1 MSQPKVG
8 EWNPQDPDS
17 LSVTFFPGELARLLL
32 SRLTNKRPSHEVA
45 RAGVYVST
53 EQTLP
58 NLSPNLTPNLA
69 REAGTAEHNA
79 RARAYALQHTVKTDN
94 LIPAT
99 VSYQSQ
105 GRLLLVGPEDRIR
118 RAASLLPAGVKPTL
132 LVTEAVHDAEAA
144 DLEAIFDAT
153 ASLAA
158 LTLREPGLTGYLGQ
172 FQLTGLNGQG
182 ERVNLAGLC
191 FPQQGFPQQAAAV
204 SEQPREPRF
213 DLVADLGRAP
223 LFALERPPV
232 GYLHLADDQGL
243 AERLAEL
250 CALTGIFDKPRYFR
264 LDPEACAFT
273 ARGVPGCSRCLDVCP
288 TDALK
293 PINGRI
299 QIDPHLCQGF
309 GSCASACPTG
319 AIAYH
324 QPDANTSGDYLL
336 RLLKHYREAGGE
348 VPRLLLAGENERE
361 WVEAELAALPANWL
375 PVWVEE
381 SASLGIESWFAAL
394 AYGASAVRIALVDDA
409 PASVRALVEREL
421 ASAAVLLAG
430 AGLAANRIALFN
442 PDAEQDKPISVEP
455 AVALLDKPLK
465 GDKRENLFAAFDA
478 LWQANEGS
486 REPLAVPH
494 GAPYGSV
501 ELKESDCTLCMG
513 CVAVCPSRALY
524 AVGHTPGLNFIE
536 QDCIQCG
543 MCEKACPEQAIVLTP
558 RLQPVPEARRAVQS
572 LKAEEAAC
580 CIRCGKPFAP
590 ASMIRRIQQKLAGH
604 SHFQNEAAQR
614 LLMCEDCR
622 VKDVFAA
629 LAADPVSQLKV

>member
-1 MSQPKVG
+1 MSIEQ
-8 EWNPQDPDS
+8 S
-17 LSVTFFPGELARLLL
+17 ITTSVTTLTADGVAAR
-32 SRLTNKRPSHEVA
+32 NE
-45 RAGVYVST
+45 
-53 EQTLP
+53 
-58 NLSPNLTPNLA
+58 
-69 REAGTAEHNA
+69 
-79 RARAYALQHTVKTDN
+79 RARAHALQHTVKTDN

-105 GRLLLVGPEDRIR
+105 GRLLLVGPEDSIR
-118 RAASLLPAGVKPTL
+118 RAASLLPQGVMPTL
-132 LVTEAVHDAEAA
+132 LVTESVHDAEAA

-158 LTLREPGLTGYLGQ
+158 LTLREPSLTGYLGQ

-182 ERVNLAGLC
+182 ERVNLAVLC

-204 SEQPREPRF
+204 SEQPREPCF

-232 GYLHLADDQGL
+232 GYLHLSDDQGL

-293 PINGRI
+293 PVNGRI

-336 RLLKHYREAGGE
+336 RLLKHYREAGGDA
-348 VPRLLLAGENERE
+348 PQLLIAGENERE
-361 WVEAELAALPANWL
+361 WVEAELTRQPANWL

-381 SASLGIESWFAAL
+381 SASLGIESWFSAL
-394 AYGASAVRIALVDDA
+394 AYGASAVRIALGDDA

-430 AGLAANRIALFN
+430 AGLSADRIALF
-442 PDAEQDKPISVEP
+442 DADAGEPVSGQP
-455 AVALLDKPLK
+455 AVALLEKPLK

-478 LWQANEGS
+478 LWQANNGG

-501 ELKESDCTLCMG
+501 ELKDADCTLCMG
-513 CVAVCPSRALY
+513 CVAVCPSRALH
-524 AVGHTPGLNFIE
+524 AVGHAPGLNFIE

-580 CIRCGKPFAP
+580 CIRCAKPFAP
-590 ASMIRRIQQKLAGH
+590 ASLIRRIQQKLAGH

>member
-1 MSQPKVG
+1 MSIEQPITT
-8 EWNPQDPDS
+8 
-17 LSVTFFPGELARLLL
+17 SVATLTADGVAAR
-32 SRLTNKRPSHEVA
+32 NE
-45 RAGVYVST
+45 
-53 EQTLP
+53 
-58 NLSPNLTPNLA
+58 
-69 REAGTAEHNA
+69 
-79 RARAYALQHTVKTDN
+79 RARAHALQRTVKTDN

-105 GRLLLVGPEDRIR
+105 GRLLLVGPEDSIR
-118 RAASLLPAGVKPTL
+118 RAASLLPQGVMPTL
-132 LVTEAVHDAEAA
+132 LVTESVFDAEAA
-144 DLEAIFDAT
+144 DLEAIFEAT
-153 ASLAA
+153 ATLDA
-158 LTLREPGLTGYLGQ
+158 LTLREPSLTGYLGQ

-182 ERVNLAGLC
+182 ERVNLAALC
-191 FPQQGFPQQAAAV
+191 FSQQATMG
-204 SEQPREPRF
+204 SEPRF
-213 DLVADLGRAP
+213 DLVADLGRVP

-232 GYLHLADDQGL
+232 GYLHLFDDGDL
-243 AERLAEL
+243 AERLAGQLAEL

-336 RLLKHYREAGGE
+336 RLLKHYREAGGKA
-348 VPRLLLAGENERE
+348 PQLLIAGENERE
-361 WVEAELAALPANWL
+361 WVEAELARLPANWL
-375 PVWVEE
+375 PIWVEE

-394 AYGASAVRIALVDDA
+394 AYGASAVRIVLGEDA
-409 PASVRALVEREL
+409 PASVRAMLEREL

-430 AGLAANRIALFN
+430 AGLSADRIALFN
-442 PDAEQDKPISVEP
+442 PDVELDKPISGEP
-455 AVALLDKPLK
+455 ALALLDKPLK
-465 GDKRENLFAAFDA
+465 GDKRDHLFAAFDA

-486 REPLAVPH
+486 CEPLAVPH

-501 ELKESDCTLCMG
+501 ELKEADCTLCMG
-513 CVAVCPSRALY
+513 CVAVCPSRALH

-543 MCEKACPEQAIVLTP
+543 MCEKACPEQAIVLMP

-590 ASMIRRIQQKLAGH
+590 ASLIRRIQQKLAGH

>member
-1 MSQPKVG
+1 M
-8 EWNPQDPDS
+8 
-17 LSVTFFPGELARLLL
+17 
-32 SRLTNKRPSHEVA
+32 
-45 RAGVYVST
+45 ST

-58 NLSPNLTPNLA
+58 NLSQNLA
-69 REAGTAEHNA
+69 HGAGTAEHNA

-118 RAASLLPAGVKPTL
+118 RAASLLSAGVKPTL
-132 LVTEAVHDAEAA
+132 LVSEAVHDAEAA
-144 DLEAIFDAT
+144 DLETIFDAT

-158 LTLREPGLTGYLGQ
+158 LTLREPSLTGYLGQ

-182 ERVNLAGLC
+182 ERVNLAALC
-191 FPQQGFPQQAAAV
+191 FTQQAA
-204 SEQPREPRF
+204 ENGEPRF

-232 GYLHLADDQGL
+232 GYLHLADDTDL
-243 AERLAEL
+243 AELLAEL

-324 QPDANTSGDYLL
+324 QPDANTSGDYLF

-348 VPRLLLAGENERE
+348 APRLLIAGENERE
-361 WVEAELAALPANWL
+361 WVEAEITRLPANWL

-394 AYGASAVRIALVDDA
+394 AYGASAVRIALGDDA

-430 AGLAANRIALFN
+430 AGLSADRIALFN
-442 PDAEQDKPISVEP
+442 LDAGEPVSGQP
-455 AVALLDKPLK
+455 AVALLEKPLK

-478 LWQANEGS
+478 LWLANEGS

-501 ELKESDCTLCMG
+501 ELKDADCTLCMG
-513 CVAVCPSRALY
+513 CVAVCPSRALH
-524 AVGHTPGLNFIE
+524 AVGHAPGLNFIE

-543 MCEKACPEQAIVLTP
+543 MCEKACPEQAIVLVP

-580 CIRCGKPFAP
+580 CIRCSKPFAP

-614 LLMCEDCR
+614 LLMCEECR

>member
-1 MSQPKVG
+1 M
-8 EWNPQDPDS
+8 
-17 LSVTFFPGELARLLL
+17 
-32 SRLTNKRPSHEVA
+32 
-45 RAGVYVST
+45 ST

-58 NLSPNLTPNLA
+58 NLSPNLA
-69 REAGTAEHNA
+69 YGAGAAEHN
-79 RARAYALQHTVKTDN
+79 ARAYALQHTVKTDN

-118 RAASLLPAGVKPTL
+118 RAVSLLPAGVKPTL

-158 LTLREPGLTGYLGQ
+158 LTLREPSLTGYLGQ

-191 FPQQGFPQQAAAV
+191 FPQQAAAV
-204 SEQPREPRF
+204 SEQPRF

-232 GYLHLADDQGL
+232 GYLHLADDGGL

-336 RLLKHYREAGGE
+336 RLLKHYREAGGDA
-348 VPRLLLAGENERE
+348 PQLLIAGENERE
-361 WVEAELAALPANWL
+361 WVEAELTRLPANWL

-394 AYGASAVRIALVDDA
+394 AYGASAVRIALGDDA
-409 PASVRALVEREL
+409 PESVRALVEREL

-430 AGLAANRIALFN
+430 AGLAADRIALFN
-442 PDAEQDKPISVEP
+442 PDAGEP
-455 AVALLDKPLK
+455 VSGQPALALLDKPLK

-486 REPLAVPH
+486 REPLAVSH

-513 CVAVCPSRALY
+513 CVAVCPSRALH

-543 MCEKACPEQAIVLTP
+543 MCEKACPEQAIVLMP

>member
-1 MSQPKVG
+1 M
-8 EWNPQDPDS
+8 
-17 LSVTFFPGELARLLL
+17 
-32 SRLTNKRPSHEVA
+32 
-45 RAGVYVST
+45 ST

-58 NLSPNLTPNLA
+58 NLAPNLA
-69 REAGTAEHNA
+69 SNLAHGAGAAEHN
-79 RARAYALQHTVKTDN
+79 ARAYALQHTVKTDN

-118 RAASLLPAGVKPTL
+118 RAASLLPAGMKPTL
-132 LVTEAVHDAEAA
+132 LVSEAVHDAEAA
-144 DLEAIFDAT
+144 DLETIFDAA

-158 LTLREPGLTGYLGQ
+158 LTLREPNLTGYLGQ

-182 ERVNLAGLC
+182 ERVNLAALC
-191 FPQQGFPQQAAAV
+191 FTQQAA
-204 SEQPREPRF
+204 ENGEPRF
-213 DLVADLGRAP
+213 DLVADLGRVP

-250 CALTGIFDKPRYFR
+250 GALTGIFDKPRYFR

-348 VPRLLLAGENERE
+348 APRLLIAGENERE
-361 WVEAELAALPANWL
+361 WVETELIRLPANWL

-394 AYGASAVRIALVDDA
+394 AYGASAVRIALGDDA
-409 PASVRALVEREL
+409 PESVRALVEREL

-430 AGLAANRIALFN
+430 AGLAADRIALFN
-442 PDAEQDKPISVEP
+442 PDAEQDKPISGEP
-455 AVALLDKPLK
+455 AVALLGKPLK

-478 LWQANEGS
+478 LWQANEGN

-501 ELKESDCTLCMG
+501 ELKEADCTLCMG
-513 CVAVCPSRALY
+513 CVAVCPSRALH
-524 AVGHTPGLNFIE
+524 AVGHAPGLNFIE

-543 MCEKACPEQAIVLTP
+543 MCEKACPEQAIVLVP

-580 CIRCGKPFAP
+580 CIRCSKPFAP

>member
-1 MSQPKVG
+1 M
-8 EWNPQDPDS
+8 
-17 LSVTFFPGELARLLL
+17 
-32 SRLTNKRPSHEVA
+32 
-45 RAGVYVST
+45 ST

-58 NLSPNLTPNLA
+58 NLTPNLA
-69 REAGTAEHNA
+69 SNLAHGAGAAEHNA

-105 GRLLLVGPEDRIR
+105 GRLLLVGPEDSIR
-118 RAASLLPAGVKPTL
+118 RAASLLPAGVTPIL

-172 FQLTGLNGQG
+172 FQLTGLNSQG
-182 ERVNLAGLC
+182 ERVNLAALC

-213 DLVADLGRAP
+213 DLVADLGRTP

-232 GYLHLADDQGL
+232 GYLHLADDTDL

-348 VPRLLLAGENERE
+348 APRLLIAGENERE
-361 WVEAELAALPANWL
+361 WVEAELTRLPANWL

-394 AYGASAVRIALVDDA
+394 AYGASAVRIVLGNDA

-430 AGLAANRIALFN
+430 AGLAADRIALFN
-442 PDAEQDKPISVEP
+442 PDAGEP
-455 AVALLDKPLK
+455 VSGQPALALLDKPLK

-513 CVAVCPSRALY
+513 CVAVCPSRALH
-524 AVGHTPGLNFIE
+524 AVGHAPGLNFIE

-543 MCEKACPEQAIVLTP
+543 MCEKACPEQAIVLMP

>member
-1 MSQPKVG
+1 M
-8 EWNPQDPDS
+8 
-17 LSVTFFPGELARLLL
+17 
-32 SRLTNKRPSHEVA
+32 
-45 RAGVYVST
+45 ST
-53 EQTLP
+53 EQTL
-58 NLSPNLTPNLA
+58 PNLTPNLA
-69 REAGTAEHNA
+69 REAGAAEHN
-79 RARAYALQHTVKTDN
+79 ARAYALQHTVKTDN

-132 LVTEAVHDAEAA
+132 LVTESVHDAEAA

-158 LTLREPGLTGYLGQ
+158 LTLREPSLTGYLGQ
-172 FQLTGLNGQG
+172 FQLSGLNGQG
-182 ERVNLAGLC
+182 ERISLAALC

-204 SEQPREPRF
+204 SEPPREPRF

-232 GYLHLADDQGL
+232 GYLHLADDDVL
-243 AERLAEL
+243 AARLAEL

-324 QPDANTSGDYLL
+324 QPDANTSGDYLF

-348 VPRLLLAGENERE
+348 VPRLLIAGENERE
-361 WVEAELAALPANWL
+361 WVETELIRLPANWL

-430 AGLAANRIALFN
+430 AGLAADCIALF
-442 PDAEQDKPISVEP
+442 DADAGEP
-455 AVALLDKPLK
+455 VSGQPTVTLLEKPLK

-486 REPLAVPH
+486 CEPLAVPH

-501 ELKESDCTLCMG
+501 ELKDADCTLCMG
-513 CVAVCPSRALY
+513 CVAVCPSRALH

-543 MCEKACPEQAIVLTP
+543 MCEKACPEQAIVLVS
-558 RLQPVPEARRAVQS
+558 RLQPEPEARRAVQS

>member
-1 MSQPKVG
+1 MSIEQ
-8 EWNPQDPDS
+8 S
-17 LSVTFFPGELARLLL
+17 ITTSVTTLTADGVAAR
-32 SRLTNKRPSHEVA
+32 NE
-45 RAGVYVST
+45 
-53 EQTLP
+53 
-58 NLSPNLTPNLA
+58 
-69 REAGTAEHNA
+69 
-79 RARAYALQHTVKTDN
+79 RARAHALQHTVKTDN

-105 GRLLLVGPEDRIR
+105 GRLLLVGPEDSIR
-118 RAASLLPAGVKPTL
+118 RAASLLPQGVMPTL
-132 LVTEAVHDAEAA
+132 LVTESVHDAEAA

-158 LTLREPGLTGYLGQ
+158 LTLREPSLTGYLGQ

-182 ERVNLAGLC
+182 ERVNLAVLC

-204 SEQPREPRF
+204 SEQPREPCF

-232 GYLHLADDQGL
+232 GYLHLSDDQGL

-293 PINGRI
+293 PVNGRI

-336 RLLKHYREAGGE
+336 RLLKHYREAGGDA
-348 VPRLLLAGENERE
+348 PQLLIAGENERE
-361 WVEAELAALPANWL
+361 WVEAELTRQPANWL

-381 SASLGIESWFAAL
+381 SASLGIESWFSAL
-394 AYGASAVRIALVDDA
+394 AYGASAVRIALGDDA

-430 AGLAANRIALFN
+430 AGLSADRIALF
-442 PDAEQDKPISVEP
+442 DADAGEPVSGQP
-455 AVALLDKPLK
+455 AVALLEKPLK

-478 LWQANEGS
+478 LWQANNGG

-501 ELKESDCTLCMG
+501 ELKDADCTLCMG
-513 CVAVCPSRALY
+513 CVAVCPSRALH
-524 AVGHTPGLNFIE
+524 AVGHAPGLNFIE

-580 CIRCGKPFAP
+580 CIRCSKPFAP
-590 ASMIRRIQQKLAGH
+590 ASLIRRIQQKLAGH

>member
-1 MSQPKVG
+1 M
-8 EWNPQDPDS
+8 
-17 LSVTFFPGELARLLL
+17 
-32 SRLTNKRPSHEVA
+32 
-45 RAGVYVST
+45 ST

-58 NLSPNLTPNLA
+58 NLTDK
-69 REAGTAEHNA
+69 EAEHNA

-118 RAASLLPAGVKPTL
+118 RAASLLPSEVKPTL
-132 LVTEAVHDAEAA
+132 LVTESVHNAEAA

-153 ASLAA
+153 ASLNA
-158 LTLREPGLTGYLGQ
+158 LTLRESSLTGYLGQ
-172 FQLTGLNGQG
+172 FQLIGLNGQG
-182 ERVNLAGLC
+182 ERVNLAALC
-191 FPQQGFPQQAAAV
+191 FPQQAAAV

-232 GYLHLADDQGL
+232 GYLHLADDVGL
-243 AERLAEL
+243 VERLAEL

-324 QPDANTSGDYLL
+324 QPDANTSGDYLF

-348 VPRLLLAGENERE
+348 APRLLIAGENERE
-361 WVEAELAALPANWL
+361 WVEAELARLPANWL

-394 AYGASAVRIALVDDA
+394 AYGASAVRIALGGDA
-409 PASVRALVEREL
+409 PESVRALVEREL
-421 ASAAVLLAG
+421 ASAAVLLVG
-430 AGLAANRIALFN
+430 AGLSAERIALFN
-442 PDAEQDKPISVEP
+442 PDAEQDKPISGLS

-486 REPLAVPH
+486 RELLAVPH

-513 CVAVCPSRALY
+513 CVAVCPSRALH
-524 AVGHTPGLNFIE
+524 AVGHAPGLNFIE

-614 LLMCEDCR
+614 LLMCEECR

>member
-1 MSQPKVG
+1 M
-8 EWNPQDPDS
+8 
-17 LSVTFFPGELARLLL
+17 
-32 SRLTNKRPSHEVA
+32 
-45 RAGVYVST
+45 ST

-58 NLSPNLTPNLA
+58 NLTPNLAPNLA
-69 REAGTAEHNA
+69 REAGAAEHNA

-99 VSYQSQ
+99 VSYLSQ

-132 LVTEAVHDAEAA
+132 LVTESVFDAEAA
-144 DLEAIFDAT
+144 DLETIFDAT

-158 LTLREPGLTGYLGQ
+158 LTLREPSLTGYLGQ

-182 ERVNLAGLC
+182 ERVNLAALC
-191 FPQQGFPQQAAAV
+191 FPQQAAAV
-204 SEQPREPRF
+204 SEQPRAPHF

-243 AERLAEL
+243 AERLVEI

-324 QPDANTSGDYLL
+324 QPDANTSGDYLF

-348 VPRLLLAGENERE
+348 APQLLIAGENERE
-361 WVEAELAALPANWL
+361 WVEAEITRLPANWL

-394 AYGASAVRIALVDDA
+394 AYGASAVCIALGDDA

-430 AGLAANRIALFN
+430 AGLSADRIALFDT
-442 PDAEQDKPISVEP
+442 DAGEPVSGQP

-501 ELKESDCTLCMG
+501 ELKEADCTLCMG
-513 CVAVCPSRALY
+513 CVAVCPSRALH

-543 MCEKACPEQAIVLTP
+543 MCEKACPEQAIVLMP

-580 CIRCGKPFAP
+580 CIRCSKPFAP

>member
-1 MSQPKVG
+1 MSIEQPITT
-8 EWNPQDPDS
+8 
-17 LSVTFFPGELARLLL
+17 SVATLTADGVAAR
-32 SRLTNKRPSHEVA
+32 NE
-45 RAGVYVST
+45 
-53 EQTLP
+53 
-58 NLSPNLTPNLA
+58 
-69 REAGTAEHNA
+69 
-79 RARAYALQHTVKTDN
+79 RARAHALQHTVKTDN

-118 RAASLLPAGVKPTL
+118 RAASLLPQSVMPTL
-132 LVTEAVHDAEAA
+132 LVTESVFDAEAA
-144 DLEAIFDAT
+144 DLEAIFEAT
-153 ASLAA
+153 ATLDA
-158 LTLREPGLTGYLGQ
+158 LTLREPSLTGYLGQ

-182 ERVNLAGLC
+182 ERISLAALC
-191 FPQQGFPQQAAAV
+191 FSQQATMG
-204 SEQPREPRF
+204 SEPRF
-213 DLVADLGRAP
+213 DLVADLGRVP

-232 GYLHLADDQGL
+232 GYLHLFDDADQAARL
-243 AERLAEL
+243 AGQLAEL

-293 PINGRI
+293 PVNGRI

-309 GSCASACPTG
+309 GSCATACPTG

-324 QPDANTSGDYLL
+324 QPDANTSGDYLF
-336 RLLKHYREAGGE
+336 RLLKHYREAGGDA
-348 VPRLLLAGENERE
+348 PRLLIAGENERE
-361 WVEAELAALPANWL
+361 WVEAELTRLPANWL
-375 PVWVEE
+375 PIWVEE

-394 AYGASAVRIALVDDA
+394 AYGASAVRIVQGDDA
-409 PASVRALVEREL
+409 PESVRALVEREL

-430 AGLAANRIALFN
+430 AGLSADRIALFN
-442 PDAEQDKPISVEP
+442 PAADMDKPNVGQP
-455 AVALLDKPLK
+455 ALALLDKPLK

-513 CVAVCPSRALY
+513 CVAVCPSRALH
-524 AVGHTPGLNFIE
+524 AVGHAPGLNFIE

-543 MCEKACPEQAIVLTP
+543 MCEKACPEQAIVLMP

-580 CIRCGKPFAP
+580 CIRCSKPFAP
-590 ASMIRRIQQKLAGH
+590 ASLIRRIQQKLAGH

-629 LAADPVSQLKV
+629 LAADPAAQLKI

>member
-1 MSQPKVG
+1 MSIEQPITT
-8 EWNPQDPDS
+8 
-17 LSVTFFPGELARLLL
+17 SVATLTADGVAAR
-32 SRLTNKRPSHEVA
+32 NE
-45 RAGVYVST
+45 
-53 EQTLP
+53 
-58 NLSPNLTPNLA
+58 
-69 REAGTAEHNA
+69 
-79 RARAYALQHTVKTDN
+79 RARAHALQHTVKTDN

-105 GRLLLVGPEDRIR
+105 GRLLLVGPEDSIR
-118 RAASLLPAGVKPTL
+118 RAASLLPDGVTPIL

-144 DLEAIFDAT
+144 DLETIFDAT

-158 LTLREPGLTGYLGQ
+158 LTLREPSLTGYLGQ

-182 ERVNLAGLC
+182 ERVNLAALC
-191 FPQQGFPQQAAAV
+191 FTPQAAANG
-204 SEQPREPRF
+204 EPRF

-232 GYLHLADDQGL
+232 GYLHLVDDVGL

-299 QIDPHLCQGF
+299 QTDPHLCQGF

-348 VPRLLLAGENERE
+348 VPRLLIAGENERE

-394 AYGASAVRIALVDDA
+394 AYGASAVRIALGDDA

-442 PDAEQDKPISVEP
+442 GDAEMDESLYAQP

-501 ELKESDCTLCMG
+501 ELKEADCTLCMG
-513 CVAVCPSRALY
+513 CVAVCPSRALH

-543 MCEKACPEQAIVLTP
+543 MCEKACPEQAIVLMP

-580 CIRCGKPFAP
+580 CIRCSKPFAP
-590 ASMIRRIQQKLAGH
+590 ASLIRRIQQKLAGH

>member
-1 MSQPKVG
+1 MSIEQPITT
-8 EWNPQDPDS
+8 
-17 LSVTFFPGELARLLL
+17 SVTTLTADGVAAR
-32 SRLTNKRPSHEVA
+32 NE
-45 RAGVYVST
+45 
-53 EQTLP
+53 
-58 NLSPNLTPNLA
+58 
-69 REAGTAEHNA
+69 
-79 RARAYALQHTVKTDN
+79 RARAHALQHTVKTDN

-172 FQLTGLNGQG
+172 FQLTGINGQG
-182 ERVNLAGLC
+182 ERISLAALC
-191 FPQQGFPQQAAAV
+191 FTQQAAANG
-204 SEQPREPRF
+204 EPRF

-232 GYLHLADDQGL
+232 GYLHLADDTDL

-348 VPRLLLAGENERE
+348 VPQLLIAGENERE
-361 WVEAELAALPANWL
+361 WVEAELSRLPANWL

-394 AYGASAVRIALVDDA
+394 AYGASAVRIALGDDA

-430 AGLAANRIALFN
+430 AGLAADRIALFDI
-442 PDAEQDKPISVEP
+442 DAGEPVSGQP

-486 REPLAVPH
+486 CEPLVVPH

-501 ELKESDCTLCMG
+501 ELKEADCTLCMG
-513 CVAVCPSRALY
+513 CVAVCPSRALH

-536 QDCIQCG
+536 QECIQCG
-543 MCEKACPEQAIVLTP
+543 MCEKACPEQAIVLTS

-580 CIRCGKPFAP
+580 CIRCAKPFAP
-590 ASMIRRIQQKLAGH
+590 ASLIRRIQQKLAGH

>member
-1 MSQPKVG
+1 MSIEQPITT
-8 EWNPQDPDS
+8 
-17 LSVTFFPGELARLLL
+17 SVATLTADGVAAR
-32 SRLTNKRPSHEVA
+32 NE
-45 RAGVYVST
+45 
-53 EQTLP
+53 
-58 NLSPNLTPNLA
+58 
-69 REAGTAEHNA
+69 
-79 RARAYALQHTVKTDN
+79 RARAHALQHTVKTDN

-105 GRLLLVGPEDRIR
+105 GRLLLIGPEDRIR
-118 RAASLLPAGVKPTL
+118 RAASLLPQGVMPTL
-132 LVTEAVHDAEAA
+132 LVTESVYDAEAA
-144 DLEAIFDAT
+144 DLEAIFEAT
-153 ASLAA
+153 AALDA
-158 LTLREPGLTGYLGQ
+158 LTLREPSLTGYLGQ

-182 ERVNLAGLC
+182 ERISLAALC
-191 FPQQGFPQQAAAV
+191 FPQQAAAV
-204 SEQPREPRF
+204 SEQLREPRF
-213 DLVADLGRAP
+213 DLVADLGRVP

-232 GYLHLADDQGL
+232 GYLHLFDDADL

-293 PINGRI
+293 PVNGRI

-309 GSCASACPTG
+309 GSCATACPTG

-336 RLLKHYREAGGE
+336 RLLKHYREAGGDA
-348 VPRLLLAGENERE
+348 PQLLIAGESERE
-361 WVEAELAALPANWL
+361 WVETELTRLPANWL

-394 AYGASAVRIALVDDA
+394 AYGASAVRIALGDDA
-409 PASVRALVEREL
+409 PTNVRALVEREL

-430 AGLAANRIALFN
+430 AGLTADRIALFN
-442 PDAEQDKPISVEP
+442 PDAEQDKPISGEP
-455 AVALLDKPLK
+455 AAALLDKPLK

-478 LWQANEGS
+478 LWQANNGG
-486 REPLAVPH
+486 REPLTVPH

-501 ELKESDCTLCMG
+501 ELKDADCTLCMG
-513 CVAVCPSRALY
+513 CVAVCPSRALH

-543 MCEKACPEQAIVLTP
+543 MCEKACPEQAIVLAP

-590 ASMIRRIQQKLAGH
+590 ASLIRRIQQKLAGH

>member
-1 MSQPKVG
+1 MSIEQPITT
-8 EWNPQDPDS
+8 
-17 LSVTFFPGELARLLL
+17 SVATLTADGVAAR
-32 SRLTNKRPSHEVA
+32 NE
-45 RAGVYVST
+45 
-53 EQTLP
+53 
-58 NLSPNLTPNLA
+58 
-69 REAGTAEHNA
+69 
-79 RARAYALQHTVKTDN
+79 RARAHALQHTVKTDN

-118 RAASLLPAGVKPTL
+118 RAASLLPQGVMPTL
-132 LVTEAVHDAEAA
+132 LVTESVHDAEAA
-144 DLEAIFDAT
+144 DLEAIFEAT
-153 ASLAA
+153 AALDA
-158 LTLREPGLTGYLGQ
+158 LTLREPSLTGYLGQ

-182 ERVNLAGLC
+182 ERISLAALC
-191 FPQQGFPQQAAAV
+191 FPQQATVG
-204 SEQPREPRF
+204 SEPRF
-213 DLVADLGRAP
+213 DLVADLGRVP

-232 GYLHLADDQGL
+232 GYLPLFDDADL
-243 AERLAEL
+243 AERLTEL

-319 AIAYH
+319 AIGYH
-324 QPDANTSGDYLL
+324 QPDASTSGDYLL
-336 RLLKHYREAGGE
+336 RLFKHYREAGGDA
-348 VPRLLLAGENERE
+348 PQLLIAGESERE
-361 WVEAELAALPANWL
+361 WVEAELTRLPANWL
-375 PVWVEE
+375 PIWVEE

-394 AYGASAVRIALVDDA
+394 AYGASAVRIALGDDT

-430 AGLAANRIALFN
+430 AGLATDRIALFN
-442 PDAEQDKPISVEP
+442 PDVELDKPLSCEP

-478 LWQANEGS
+478 LWQAKNGG

-501 ELKESDCTLCMG
+501 ELKEADCTLCMG
-513 CVAVCPSRALY
+513 CVAVCPSRALH
-524 AVGHTPGLNFIE
+524 AVGHAPGLNFIE

-580 CIRCGKPFAP
+580 CIRCAKPFAP
-590 ASMIRRIQQKLAGH
+590 ASLIRRIQQKLAGH

>member
-1 MSQPKVG
+1 M
-8 EWNPQDPDS
+8 
-17 LSVTFFPGELARLLL
+17 
-32 SRLTNKRPSHEVA
+32 
-45 RAGVYVST
+45 ST

-58 NLSPNLTPNLA
+58 NLAPNLTPNFA
-69 REAGTAEHNA
+69 HGAGAAEHNA

-118 RAASLLPAGVKPTL
+118 RATSQLPAGVKPTL

-158 LTLREPGLTGYLGQ
+158 LTLREPSLTGYLGQ

-182 ERVNLAGLC
+182 ERVDLAALC
-191 FPQQGFPQQAAAV
+191 FPQQGFPQQATMG
-204 SEQPREPRF
+204 SEQRF
-213 DLVADLGRAP
+213 DLVADLGATP

-232 GYLHLADDQGL
+232 GYLSLSDDADL

-264 LDPEACAFT
+264 IDPEACAFT

-324 QPDANTSGDYLL
+324 QPDANTSGDYLF

-348 VPRLLLAGENERE
+348 APQLLIAGESERE
-361 WVEAELAALPANWL
+361 WVEAELASLPANWL

-381 SASLGIESWFAAL
+381 SASLGVESWLAAL
-394 AYGASAVRIALVDDA
+394 AYGASAVRIVLGEDA
-409 PASVRALVEREL
+409 PASVRALLEREL
-421 ASAAVLLAG
+421 ASAAVLLVG
-430 AGLAANRIALFN
+430 AGLSADRVAIHSLSAMERASEHPSTALF
-442 PDAEQDKPISVEP
+442 
-455 AVALLDKPLK
+455 DKPLK
-465 GDKRENLFAAFDA
+465 GEKRENLFAAFDT

-501 ELKESDCTLCMG
+501 ELKDADCTLCMG
-513 CVAVCPSRALY
+513 CVAVCPSRALH
-524 AVGHTPGLNFIE
+524 AVGHAPGLNFIE

-543 MCEKACPEQAIVLTP
+543 MCEKACPEQAIVLAP

-604 SHFQNEAAQR
+604 SHFQNEAAAR

-622 VKDVFAA
+622 VKDVFTA
-629 LAADPVSQLKV
+629 LAADPAAQLKI

>member
-1 MSQPKVG
+1 MSIEQPITT
-8 EWNPQDPDS
+8 
-17 LSVTFFPGELARLLL
+17 SVATLTADGVTAR
-32 SRLTNKRPSHEVA
+32 NE
-45 RAGVYVST
+45 
-53 EQTLP
+53 
-58 NLSPNLTPNLA
+58 
-69 REAGTAEHNA
+69 
-79 RARAYALQHTVKTDN
+79 RARAHALQHAVKTDN

-118 RAASLLPAGVKPTL
+118 RAASMLPAGVKPTL
-132 LVTEAVHDAEAA
+132 LVTESVYDAEAA
-144 DLEAIFDAT
+144 DLEAIFEAT
-153 ASLAA
+153 AALDA

-182 ERVNLAGLC
+182 ERISLAALC
-191 FPQQGFPQQAAAV
+191 FPQQATVG
-204 SEQPREPRF
+204 SEPRF
-213 DLVADLGRAP
+213 DLVADLGRVP

-232 GYLHLADDQGL
+232 GYLHLADDADL

-348 VPRLLLAGENERE
+348 APRLLIAADNERE
-361 WVEAELAALPANWL
+361 WVEAELTRLPDNWL

-381 SASLGIESWFAAL
+381 SASLGIESWLAAL
-394 AYGASAVRIALVDDA
+394 AYGASAVRIALGDDV

-430 AGLAANRIALFN
+430 AGLTADRIALFN
-442 PDAEQDKPISVEP
+442 PDAEQDKPISGQP
-455 AVALLDKPLK
+455 ALALLDKPLK

-478 LWQANEGS
+478 LWQANNGG
-486 REPLAVPH
+486 REPLVVPH

-501 ELKESDCTLCMG
+501 ELKEADCTLCMG
-513 CVAVCPSRALY
+513 CVAVCPSRALH
-524 AVGHTPGLNFIE
+524 AVGHAPGLNFIE

-558 RLQPVPEARRAVQS
+558 RLQPVPEVRRAVQN

-580 CIRCGKPFAP
+580 CIRCAKPFAP
-590 ASMIRRIQQKLAGH
+590 ASLIRRIQQKLAGH

>member
-1 MSQPKVG
+1 M
-8 EWNPQDPDS
+8 
-17 LSVTFFPGELARLLL
+17 
-32 SRLTNKRPSHEVA
+32 
-45 RAGVYVST
+45 ST

-58 NLSPNLTPNLA
+58 NLAPNLA
-69 REAGTAEHNA
+69 SNLAHGAGAAEHNA

-144 DLEAIFDAT
+144 DLETIFDAT

-182 ERVNLAGLC
+182 DRVNLAALC

-204 SEQPREPRF
+204 SEQPCEPRF
-213 DLVADLGRAP
+213 DLVADLGRVP

-232 GYLHLADDQGL
+232 GYLHLADDVGL

-250 CALTGIFDKPRYFR
+250 GALTGIFDKPRYFR

-319 AIAYH
+319 AIGYH
-324 QPDANTSGDYLL
+324 QPDANTSCDYLF
-336 RLLKHYREAGGE
+336 RLLKHYREAGGDA
-348 VPRLLLAGENERE
+348 PQLLIAADNERE
-361 WVEAELAALPANWL
+361 WVEAELTRLPANWL

-394 AYGASAVRIALVDDA
+394 AYGASAVRIALGDDA
-409 PASVRALVEREL
+409 PESVRALVEREL

-430 AGLAANRIALFN
+430 AGLAAARIALFN
-442 PDAEQDKPISVEP
+442 PDVEQDKPISGQP
-455 AVALLDKPLK
+455 PLALLDKPLK

-478 LWQANEGS
+478 LWQANNGG

-494 GAPYGSV
+494 GTPYGSV
-501 ELKESDCTLCMG
+501 ELKEADCTLCMG
-513 CVAVCPSRALY
+513 CVAVCPSRALH
-524 AVGHTPGLNFIE
+524 AVGHAPGLNFIE

-543 MCEKACPEQAIVLTP
+543 MCEKACPEQAIVLMP

-590 ASMIRRIQQKLAGH
+590 ASLIRRIQQKLAGH

>member
-1 MSQPKVG
+1 M
-8 EWNPQDPDS
+8 
-17 LSVTFFPGELARLLL
+17 
-32 SRLTNKRPSHEVA
+32 
-45 RAGVYVST
+45 ST

-58 NLSPNLTPNLA
+58 NLSPNLA
-69 REAGTAEHNA
+69 HGAGVAEHNA
-79 RARAYALQHTVKTDN
+79 RARAHALQHTVKTDN

-132 LVTEAVHDAEAA
+132 LVSEAVHDAEAV

-158 LTLREPGLTGYLGQ
+158 LTLREPSLTGYLGQ
-172 FQLTGLNGQG
+172 FQLTGLNGLG
-182 ERVNLAGLC
+182 ERVNLAALC
-191 FPQQGFPQQAAAV
+191 FTQQAAANG
-204 SEQPREPRF
+204 EPRF

-232 GYLHLADDQGL
+232 GYLHLTDDQGL

-250 CALTGIFDKPRYFR
+250 GALTGIFDKPRYFR

-324 QPDANTSGDYLL
+324 QPDANTSGDYLF

-348 VPRLLLAGENERE
+348 APQLLIAGESERE
-361 WVEAELAALPANWL
+361 WVEAELTRLPANWL

-394 AYGASAVRIALVDDA
+394 SYGASAVRIALGNDA

-430 AGLAANRIALFN
+430 AGLAADRIALFN
-442 PDAEQDKPISVEP
+442 PDAEQDKPLSGEP

-465 GDKRENLFAAFDA
+465 GDKRENLFAAFDL
-478 LWQANEGS
+478 LWQANEGR

-501 ELKESDCTLCMG
+501 ELKDADCTLCMG
-513 CVAVCPSRALY
+513 CVAVCPSRALH
-524 AVGHTPGLNFIE
+524 AVGHAPGLNFIE

-543 MCEKACPEQAIVLTP
+543 MCEKACPEQAIVLMP

-590 ASMIRRIQQKLAGH
+590 ASLIRRIQQKLAGH

-614 LLMCEDCR
+614 LLMCEECR
-622 VKDVFAA
+622 AKDVFAA

>member
-1 MSQPKVG
+1 MSI
-8 EWNPQDPDS
+8 
-17 LSVTFFPGELARLLL
+17 ELPISTSPLY
-32 SRLTNKRPSHEVA
+32 EG
-45 RAGVYVST
+45 RAGRS
-53 EQTLP
+53 EQHGDR
-58 NLSPNLTPNLA
+58 NS
-69 REAGTAEHNA
+69 

-144 DLEAIFDAT
+144 DLEAVFEAT

-158 LTLREPGLTGYLGQ
+158 LTLRESSLTGYLGQ

-182 ERVNLAGLC
+182 ERVNLAALC
-191 FPQQGFPQQAAAV
+191 FPQQATVG
-204 SEQPREPRF
+204 SEPRF

-232 GYLHLADDQGL
+232 GYLSLSDDADLTEQLAGQ
-243 AERLAEL
+243 LAEL

-299 QIDPHLCQGF
+299 QIDPYLCQGF
-309 GSCASACPTG
+309 GSCATACPTG

-336 RLLKHYREAGGE
+336 RLPKHYREAGGDA
-348 VPRLLLAGENERE
+348 PQLLIAGESERE
-361 WVEAELAALPANWL
+361 WVEAELASLPANWL

-394 AYGASAVRIALVDDA
+394 AYGAGAVRIALGDDTLE
-409 PASVRALVEREL
+409 SVRALVEREL

-430 AGLAANRIALFN
+430 AGLSADRIALFN
-442 PDAEQDKPISVEP
+442 PDAEQDKSISGQP

-478 LWQANEGS
+478 LWQANQGS
-486 REPLAVPH
+486 REMLAVPR

-501 ELKESDCTLCMG
+501 ELKEADCTLCMG
-513 CVAVCPSRALY
+513 CVAVCPSRALH
-524 AVGHTPGLNFIE
+524 AVGHAPGLNFIE

-614 LLMCEDCR
+614 LLMCEECR
-622 VKDVFAA
+622 VKDVFTA

>member
-1 MSQPKVG
+1 MSIEQPITT
-8 EWNPQDPDS
+8 
-17 LSVTFFPGELARLLL
+17 SVATLTADGVAAR
-32 SRLTNKRPSHEVA
+32 NE
-45 RAGVYVST
+45 
-53 EQTLP
+53 
-58 NLSPNLTPNLA
+58 
-69 REAGTAEHNA
+69 
-79 RARAYALQHTVKTDN
+79 RARAHALQHTVKTNN

-118 RAASLLPAGVKPTL
+118 RAASLLPQGVMPTL
-132 LVTEAVHDAEAA
+132 LVTESVHDAEAA
-144 DLEAIFDAT
+144 DLEAIFEAT
-153 ASLAA
+153 ATLDA
-158 LTLREPGLTGYLGQ
+158 LTLREPSLTGYLGQ

-182 ERVNLAGLC
+182 ERFDLAALC
-191 FPQQGFPQQAAAV
+191 FPQQAAAA
-204 SEQPREPRF
+204 SEQLREPRF
-213 DLVADLGRAP
+213 DLVADLGRVP

-232 GYLHLADDQGL
+232 GYLHLFDDADL

-319 AIAYH
+319 AIGYH

-336 RLLKHYREAGGE
+336 RLLKHYREAGGDA
-348 VPRLLLAGENERE
+348 PRLLIAGESERE
-361 WVEAELAALPANWL
+361 WVEAELTHLSANWL

-381 SASLGIESWFAAL
+381 SASLGIESWLAAL
-394 AYGASAVRIALVDDA
+394 AYGASAVRIALGDDA

-430 AGLAANRIALFN
+430 AGLAADRIALFN
-442 PDAEQDKPISVEP
+442 PDAEQDKPISGEP
-455 AVALLDKPLK
+455 AIALLDKPLK

-478 LWQANEGS
+478 LWQANEGR

-501 ELKESDCTLCMG
+501 ELKDADCTLCMG
-513 CVAVCPSRALY
+513 CVAVCPSRALH
-524 AVGHTPGLNFIE
+524 AVGHAPGLNFIE

-543 MCEKACPEQAIVLTP
+543 MCEKACPEQAIVLMP

-590 ASMIRRIQQKLAGH
+590 ASLIRRIQQKLAGH

>member
-1 MSQPKVG
+1 MSIEQPITT
-8 EWNPQDPDS
+8 
-17 LSVTFFPGELARLLL
+17 SVATLTADGVAAR
-32 SRLTNKRPSHEVA
+32 NE
-45 RAGVYVST
+45 
-53 EQTLP
+53 
-58 NLSPNLTPNLA
+58 
-69 REAGTAEHNA
+69 
-79 RARAYALQHTVKTDN
+79 RARAHALQHTVKTDN
-94 LIPAT
+94 LIPTT

-118 RAASLLPAGVKPTL
+118 RAASLLPQGVMPTL
-132 LVTEAVHDAEAA
+132 LVTEPVHDAEAA
-144 DLEAIFDAT
+144 DLEAIFEAT
-153 ASLAA
+153 ATLDA
-158 LTLREPGLTGYLGQ
+158 LTLREPSLTGYLGQ

-182 ERVNLAGLC
+182 ERISLAALC
-191 FPQQGFPQQAAAV
+191 FPQQAAAV
-204 SEQPREPRF
+204 SEQLREPRF
-213 DLVADLGRAP
+213 DLVADLGRVP

-232 GYLHLADDQGL
+232 GYLSFSDDTDL

-309 GSCASACPTG
+309 GSCASACPAG

-336 RLLKHYREAGGE
+336 RLLKHYREAGGDA
-348 VPRLLLAGENERE
+348 PQLLIAGESERE
-361 WVEAELAALPANWL
+361 WVEAELTRLPANWL

-381 SASLGIESWFAAL
+381 SASLGIESWLAAL
-394 AYGASAVRIALVDDA
+394 AYGASAVRIVLGDDA

-430 AGLAANRIALFN
+430 AGLAADRIGLFN
-442 PDAEQDKPISVEP
+442 PDAEQDKPISCEP

-486 REPLAVPH
+486 REPLTVPH

-501 ELKESDCTLCMG
+501 ELKDADCTLCMG
-513 CVAVCPSRALY
+513 CVAVCPSRALH

-543 MCEKACPEQAIVLTP
+543 MCEKACPEQAIVLMP

-590 ASMIRRIQQKLAGH
+590 ASLIRRIQQKLAGH

>member
-1 MSQPKVG
+1 MSQPKIR
-8 EWNPQDPDS
+8 EWNLQDPDS

-45 RAGVYVST
+45 RTGAYVIT
-53 EQTLP
+53 EHPITT
-58 NLSPNLTPNLA
+58 SVTKLTD
-69 REAGTAEHNA
+69 EAAEHNA
-79 RARAYALQHTVKTDN
+79 RARAYALRHTVKTDN

-132 LVTEAVHDAEAA
+132 LVTEPVHDAEAA

-153 ASLAA
+153 ASLDA
-158 LTLREPGLTGYLGQ
+158 LTLREPSLTGYLGQ

-182 ERVNLAGLC
+182 ERIELAAIC
-191 FPQQGFPQQAAAV
+191 FPQQTAAI
-204 SEQPREPRF
+204 SEQPRF
-213 DLVADLGRAP
+213 DLVADLGRVP

-232 GYLHLADDQGL
+232 GYLHLFDDDGL
-243 AERLAEL
+243 AERLAGQLAEL

-293 PINGRI
+293 PVNGRI

-309 GSCASACPTG
+309 GSCATACPTG

-348 VPRLLLAGENERE
+348 APQLLIAAENERE
-361 WVEAELAALPANWL
+361 WVESELTALPANWL

-394 AYGASAVRIALVDDA
+394 AYGASAVCIALGDDA

-430 AGLAANRIALFN
+430 AGLSADRIALFDT
-442 PDAEQDKPISVEP
+442 DAGEPVSGQP
-455 AVALLDKPLK
+455 AVALLEKPLK

-501 ELKESDCTLCMG
+501 ELKEADCTLCMG
-513 CVAVCPSRALY
+513 CVAVCPSRALH

-590 ASMIRRIQQKLAGH
+590 ASLIRRIQQKLAGH
-604 SHFQNEAAQR
+604 SHFQNEAAAR
-614 LLMCEDCR
+614 LLMCEECR
-622 VKDVFAA
+622 VKDVFTA
-629 LAADPVSQLKV
+629 LAADPAAQLKI

>member
-1 MSQPKVG
+1 MSIEQPITT
-8 EWNPQDPDS
+8 
-17 LSVTFFPGELARLLL
+17 SVATLTADGVAAR
-32 SRLTNKRPSHEVA
+32 NE
-45 RAGVYVST
+45 
-53 EQTLP
+53 
-58 NLSPNLTPNLA
+58 
-69 REAGTAEHNA
+69 
-79 RARAYALQHTVKTDN
+79 RARAHALQHTVKTDN
-94 LIPAT
+94 LIPTT

-118 RAASLLPAGVKPTL
+118 RAASLLPPGVMPTL
-132 LVTEAVHDAEAA
+132 LVTESVFDAEAA
-144 DLEAIFDAT
+144 DLEAIFEAT
-153 ASLAA
+153 ATLDA
-158 LTLREPGLTGYLGQ
+158 LTLREPSLTGYLGQ

-182 ERVNLAGLC
+182 ERISLAALC
-191 FPQQGFPQQAAAV
+191 FPQQAAAA
-204 SEQPREPRF
+204 SEQPRVPRF
-213 DLVADLGRAP
+213 DLVADLGRVP
-223 LFALERPPV
+223 LFALEHPPV
-232 GYLHLADDQGL
+232 GYLHLADDVGL
-243 AERLAEL
+243 AERLAEI

-309 GSCASACPTG
+309 GSCATACPTG
-319 AIAYH
+319 AIGYH
-324 QPDANTSGDYLL
+324 QPDANTSGDYLF
-336 RLLKHYREAGGE
+336 RLLKHYREAGGDA
-348 VPRLLLAGENERE
+348 PQLLIAGESERE
-361 WVEAELAALPANWL
+361 WVEAELARLPANWL

-394 AYGASAVRIALVDDA
+394 AYGASAVRIALGDDA

-430 AGLAANRIALFN
+430 AGLAADRIGLFN
-442 PDAEQDKPISVEP
+442 PDAEQDKPISGQP
-455 AVALLDKPLK
+455 ALALLDKPLK

-478 LWQANEGS
+478 LWQANNGG

-501 ELKESDCTLCMG
+501 ELKEADCTLCMG
-513 CVAVCPSRALY
+513 CVAVCPSRALH

-543 MCEKACPEQAIVLTP
+543 MCEKACPEQAIVLMP

-580 CIRCGKPFAP
+580 CIRCAKPFAP
-590 ASMIRRIQQKLAGH
+590 ASLIRRIQQKLAGH

>member
-1 MSQPKVG
+1 MSIEQPITT
-8 EWNPQDPDS
+8 
-17 LSVTFFPGELARLLL
+17 SVATLTADGVAAR
-32 SRLTNKRPSHEVA
+32 NE
-45 RAGVYVST
+45 
-53 EQTLP
+53 
-58 NLSPNLTPNLA
+58 
-69 REAGTAEHNA
+69 
-79 RARAYALQHTVKTDN
+79 RARAHALQHTVKTDN

-105 GRLLLVGPEDRIR
+105 GSLLLVGPEDRIR
-118 RAASLLPAGVKPTL
+118 RAASLLPQGVTPTL
-132 LVTEAVHDAEAA
+132 LVTESVHDAEAA
-144 DLEAIFDAT
+144 DLEAIFEAT
-153 ASLAA
+153 ATLDA
-158 LTLREPGLTGYLGQ
+158 LTLREPRLTGYLGQ

-182 ERVNLAGLC
+182 ERVNLAALR
-191 FPQQGFPQQAAAV
+191 FSQQATMG
-204 SEQPREPRF
+204 SEPRF
-213 DLVADLGRAP
+213 DLVADLGRVP

-232 GYLHLADDQGL
+232 GYLHLADDAGL

-293 PINGRI
+293 PVNGRI

-324 QPDANTSGDYLL
+324 QPDANTSGDYLF

-348 VPRLLLAGENERE
+348 TPQLLIAADNERE
-361 WVEAELAALPANWL
+361 WVETELTRLPANWL

-381 SASLGIESWFAAL
+381 SASLGIESWLAAL
-394 AYGASAVRIALVDDA
+394 AYGASAVHIALGNDA
-409 PASVRALVEREL
+409 PESVRALVEREL
-421 ASAAVLLAG
+421 ASTAVLLAG
-430 AGLAANRIALFN
+430 AGLAADRIALFN
-442 PDAEQDKPISVEP
+442 PDAEQDKPISCEP
-455 AVALLDKPLK
+455 AVALLEKPIK

-478 LWQANEGS
+478 LWQANEGR

-501 ELKESDCTLCMG
+501 ELKEADCTLCMG
-513 CVAVCPSRALY
+513 CVAVCPSRALH

-580 CIRCGKPFAP
+580 CIRCSKPFAP
-590 ASMIRRIQQKLAGH
+590 ASLIRRIQQKLAGH

>member
-1 MSQPKVG
+1 MSIEQPITT
-8 EWNPQDPDS
+8 
-17 LSVTFFPGELARLLL
+17 SVATLTADGVAAR
-32 SRLTNKRPSHEVA
+32 NE
-45 RAGVYVST
+45 
-53 EQTLP
+53 
-58 NLSPNLTPNLA
+58 
-69 REAGTAEHNA
+69 
-79 RARAYALQHTVKTDN
+79 RARAHALQHTVKTDN

-105 GRLLLVGPEDRIR
+105 GRLLLVGPEDSIR
-118 RAASLLPAGVKPTL
+118 RAASLLPAGMTPTL
-132 LVTEAVHDAEAA
+132 LVTESVHNAEAA
-144 DLEAIFDAT
+144 DLEAIFEAT
-153 ASLAA
+153 AALDA
-158 LTLREPGLTGYLGQ
+158 LTLREPSLTGYLGQ

-182 ERVNLAGLC
+182 ERVNLAALC
-191 FPQQGFPQQAAAV
+191 FPQQATAV
-204 SEQPREPRF
+204 GERLREPRF
-213 DLVADLGRAP
+213 DLVADLGATP
-223 LFALERPPV
+223 LFVLERPPV
-232 GYLHLADDQGL
+232 GYLHLFDDADL
-243 AERLAEL
+243 AERLAGQLAEL

-336 RLLKHYREAGGE
+336 RLLKHYREAGGDA
-348 VPRLLLAGENERE
+348 PQLLISGENDRE
-361 WVEAELAALPANWL
+361 WVETELTRLPANWL

-394 AYGASAVRIALVDDA
+394 AYGASAVRIALGDDV

-430 AGLAANRIALFN
+430 AGLTADRIALFN
-442 PDAEQDKPISVEP
+442 PDAEQDKPISGEP
-455 AVALLDKPLK
+455 AAALLDKPLK

-478 LWQANEGS
+478 LWQANEGR
-486 REPLAVPH
+486 REPLVVPH

-501 ELKESDCTLCMG
+501 ELKEADCTLCMG
-513 CVAVCPSRALY
+513 CVAVCPSRALH

-580 CIRCGKPFAP
+580 CIRCAKPFAP
-590 ASMIRRIQQKLAGH
+590 ASLIRRIQQKLAGH

>member
-1 MSQPKVG
+1 MSIEQPITT
-8 EWNPQDPDS
+8 
-17 LSVTFFPGELARLLL
+17 SVATLTADGVAAR
-32 SRLTNKRPSHEVA
+32 NE
-45 RAGVYVST
+45 
-53 EQTLP
+53 
-58 NLSPNLTPNLA
+58 
-69 REAGTAEHNA
+69 
-79 RARAYALQHTVKTDN
+79 RARAHALQHTVKTDN

-105 GRLLLVGPEDRIR
+105 GRLLLVGAEDRIR
-118 RAASLLPAGVKPTL
+118 RAASLLPQGVMPTL
-132 LVTEAVHDAEAA
+132 LVTESVHDAEAA
-144 DLEAIFDAT
+144 DLETIFEAT
-153 ASLAA
+153 AALDA
-158 LTLREPGLTGYLGQ
+158 LTLREPSLSGYLGQ

-182 ERVNLAGLC
+182 ERISLAALC
-191 FPQQGFPQQAAAV
+191 FPQQATV
-204 SEQPREPRF
+204 SSEPRF
-213 DLVADLGRAP
+213 DLVADLGTTP

-232 GYLHLADDQGL
+232 GYLHLSDDAGL

-293 PINGRI
+293 PVNGRI

-319 AIAYH
+319 AIGYH

-336 RLLKHYREAGGE
+336 RLLKHYREAGGDA
-348 VPRLLLAGENERE
+348 PQLLIAGENERE
-361 WVEAELAALPANWL
+361 WVEVELTRLPANWL
-375 PVWVEE
+375 PIWVEE

-394 AYGASAVRIALVDDA
+394 AYGASAVRIALGDDA
-409 PASVRALVEREL
+409 PESVRALVEREL

-430 AGLAANRIALFN
+430 AGLSADRIALFN
-442 PDAEQDKPISVEP
+442 PDAEQDKPISCEP

-486 REPLAVPH
+486 CEPLVVPH

-501 ELKESDCTLCMG
+501 ELKEADCTLCMG
-513 CVAVCPSRALY
+513 CVAVCPSRALH

-558 RLQPVPEARRAVQS
+558 RLQPVPKARRAVQS

-580 CIRCGKPFAP
+580 CIRCAKPFAP
-590 ASMIRRIQQKLAGH
+590 ASLIRRIQQKLAGH

>member
-1 MSQPKVG
+1 MSI
-8 EWNPQDPDS
+8 
-17 LSVTFFPGELARLLL
+17 ELPISTLPLY
-32 SRLTNKRPSHEVA
+32 EG
-45 RAGVYVST
+45 RAGRS
-53 EQTLP
+53 EQHGDR
-58 NLSPNLTPNLA
+58 NS
-69 REAGTAEHNA
+69 

-132 LVTEAVHDAEAA
+132 LVTESVHNAEAA

-153 ASLAA
+153 ASLNA
-158 LTLREPGLTGYLGQ
+158 LTLREPSLTGYLGQ

-182 ERVNLAGLC
+182 ERVNLAALC
-191 FPQQGFPQQAAAV
+191 FPQQATVG
-204 SEQPREPRF
+204 SERRF

-232 GYLHLADDQGL
+232 GYLHLSDDEGL

-293 PINGRI
+293 PINGHI

-309 GSCASACPTG
+309 GSCATACPTG

-324 QPDANTSGDYLL
+324 QPDANTSGDYLF

-348 VPRLLLAGENERE
+348 APQLLIAGENERE
-361 WVEAELAALPANWL
+361 WVETELTALPANWL

-394 AYGASAVRIALVDDA
+394 AYGASAVRIALSDYA

-430 AGLAANRIALFN
+430 AGLAANSIALFN
-442 PDAEQDKPISVEP
+442 PDAEQDKPISCLP
-455 AVALLDKPLK
+455 AVALLEKPLK

-478 LWQANEGS
+478 LWQANEGR

-501 ELKESDCTLCMG
+501 ELKEADCTLCMG
-513 CVAVCPSRALY
+513 CVAVCPTRALHS
-524 AVGHTPGLNFIE
+524 VGHTPGLNFIE

-543 MCEKACPEQAIVLTP
+543 MCEKACPEQAIVLAP

-622 VKDVFAA
+622 VKDVFAE
-629 LAADPVSQLKV
+629 LAADPAAQLKI

>member
-1 MSQPKVG
+1 MSIEQPITT
-8 EWNPQDPDS
+8 
-17 LSVTFFPGELARLLL
+17 SVATLTADGVAAR
-32 SRLTNKRPSHEVA
+32 NE
-45 RAGVYVST
+45 
-53 EQTLP
+53 
-58 NLSPNLTPNLA
+58 
-69 REAGTAEHNA
+69 
-79 RARAYALQHTVKTDN
+79 RARAHALQHTVKTDN

-105 GRLLLVGPEDRIR
+105 GHLLLVGPEDRIR
-118 RAASLLPAGVKPTL
+118 RAASLLPAGVTPTL

-144 DLEAIFDAT
+144 DLEAIFEAT
-153 ASLAA
+153 ATLDA

-182 ERVNLAGLC
+182 ERISLAALC
-191 FPQQGFPQQAAAV
+191 FPQQATVG
-204 SEQPREPRF
+204 SEPRF

-232 GYLHLADDQGL
+232 GYLSLFDDTDL
-243 AERLAEL
+243 AELLAEL

-324 QPDANTSGDYLL
+324 QPDANTSGDYLF
-336 RLLKHYREAGGE
+336 RLLKHYREAGGDA
-348 VPRLLLAGENERE
+348 PQLLIAGENERE
-361 WVEAELAALPANWL
+361 WVEAELTRLPANWL

-394 AYGASAVRIALVDDA
+394 AYGASAVRIVLGGDA

-430 AGLAANRIALFN
+430 AGLAADRIALFN
-442 PDAEQDKPISVEP
+442 PDAGEP
-455 AVALLDKPLK
+455 VSGQPALALLDKPLK

-478 LWQANEGS
+478 LWQVNEGS

-494 GAPYGSV
+494 GAPYGNV

-513 CVAVCPSRALY
+513 CVAVCPSRALH
-524 AVGHTPGLNFIE
+524 AVGHAPGLNFIE

-543 MCEKACPEQAIVLTP
+543 MCEKACPEQAIVLVP

-580 CIRCGKPFAP
+580 CIRCAKPFAP

-614 LLMCEDCR
+614 LLMCEECR

-629 LAADPVSQLKV
+629 LAADPVSQLKL

>member
-1 MSQPKVG
+1 MSIEQPITT
-8 EWNPQDPDS
+8 
-17 LSVTFFPGELARLLL
+17 SVATLTADGVAAR
-32 SRLTNKRPSHEVA
+32 NE
-45 RAGVYVST
+45 
-53 EQTLP
+53 
-58 NLSPNLTPNLA
+58 
-69 REAGTAEHNA
+69 
-79 RARAYALQHTVKTDN
+79 RARAHALQHTVKTDN
-94 LIPAT
+94 LIPTT

-105 GRLLLVGPEDRIR
+105 GQLLLVGPEDRIR
-118 RAASLLPAGVKPTL
+118 RAASLLPQGVTPTL
-132 LVTEAVHDAEAA
+132 LVTESVHDAEAA
-144 DLEAIFDAT
+144 DLEAIFEAT
-153 ASLAA
+153 ATLDA

-182 ERVNLAGLC
+182 ERIDLAALC
-191 FPQQGFPQQAAAV
+191 FTPQAAANG
-204 SEQPREPRF
+204 EPRF
-213 DLVADLGRAP
+213 DLVADLGRVP

-232 GYLHLADDQGL
+232 GYLHLSDDAGL
-243 AERLAEL
+243 AERLAGQLAEL

-348 VPRLLLAGENERE
+348 VPQLLIAGENERE
-361 WVEAELAALPANWL
+361 WVEAELTRLPANWL

-381 SASLGIESWFAAL
+381 SASLGIESWLAAL
-394 AYGASAVRIALVDDA
+394 AYGASAVRIALGDDA

-430 AGLAANRIALFN
+430 AGLTADRISLFN
-442 PDAEQDKPISVEP
+442 PDAEQDKPISGEP
-455 AVALLDKPLK
+455 AVALLEKPLK

-501 ELKESDCTLCMG
+501 ELKEADCTLCMG
-513 CVAVCPSRALY
+513 CVAVCPSRALH

-543 MCEKACPEQAIVLTP
+543 MCEKACPEQAIVLVP

-580 CIRCGKPFAP
+580 CIRCAKPFAP
-590 ASMIRRIQQKLAGH
+590 ASMIRRIQQKLVGH

>member
-1 MSQPKVG
+1 MSIEQPITT
-8 EWNPQDPDS
+8 
-17 LSVTFFPGELARLLL
+17 SVTTLTADGVAAR
-32 SRLTNKRPSHEVA
+32 NE
-45 RAGVYVST
+45 
-53 EQTLP
+53 
-58 NLSPNLTPNLA
+58 
-69 REAGTAEHNA
+69 
-79 RARAYALQHTVKTDN
+79 RARAHALQHTVKTDN

-118 RAASLLPAGVKPTL
+118 RAASLLPQGVMPTL
-132 LVTEAVHDAEAA
+132 LVTESVHDAEAA
-144 DLEAIFDAT
+144 DLEAIFEAT
-153 ASLAA
+153 ATLDA
-158 LTLREPGLTGYLGQ
+158 LTLREPSLTGYLGQ

-182 ERVNLAGLC
+182 ERISLAALC
-191 FPQQGFPQQAAAV
+191 FPQQTVG
-204 SEQPREPRF
+204 SEPRF

-232 GYLHLADDQGL
+232 GYLSLFDDADL
-243 AERLAEL
+243 AERLAGQLAEL

-293 PINGRI
+293 PVNGRI

-319 AIAYH
+319 AIGYH

-336 RLLKHYREAGGE
+336 RLLKHYREAGGDA
-348 VPRLLLAGENERE
+348 PQLLIAGENERE
-361 WVEAELAALPANWL
+361 WVETELTALPANWL

-394 AYGASAVRIALVDDA
+394 AYGASAVRIALGNDA

-430 AGLAANRIALFN
+430 AGLTADRIALFN
-442 PDAEQDKPISVEP
+442 PDAEQDKPISGEP
-455 AVALLDKPLK
+455 AAALLDKPLK

-478 LWQANEGS
+478 LWQANEGR
-486 REPLAVPH
+486 REPLVVPH

-501 ELKESDCTLCMG
+501 ELKEADCTLCMG
-513 CVAVCPSRALY
+513 CVAVCPSRALH

-590 ASMIRRIQQKLAGH
+590 ASLIRRIQQKLAGH

>member
-1 MSQPKVG
+1 MSIEQPITT
-8 EWNPQDPDS
+8 
-17 LSVTFFPGELARLLL
+17 SVAILTADGVAAR
-32 SRLTNKRPSHEVA
+32 NE
-45 RAGVYVST
+45 
-53 EQTLP
+53 
-58 NLSPNLTPNLA
+58 
-69 REAGTAEHNA
+69 
-79 RARAYALQHTVKTDN
+79 RARAHALQHTVKTDN
-94 LIPAT
+94 LIPTT

-105 GRLLLVGPEDRIR
+105 GRLLLAGPEDRIR
-118 RAASLLPAGVKPTL
+118 RAASLLPQGVMPTL
-132 LVTEAVHDAEAA
+132 LVTESVYDAEAA
-144 DLEAIFDAT
+144 DLEAIFEAT
-153 ASLAA
+153 ATLDA
-158 LTLREPGLTGYLGQ
+158 LTLREPSLTGYLGQ
-172 FQLTGLNGQG
+172 FLLTGLNGQG
-182 ERVNLAGLC
+182 ERISLAALC
-191 FPQQGFPQQAAAV
+191 FPQQAAAV
-204 SEQPREPRF
+204 SEQLREPRF

-264 LDPEACAFT
+264 LDPESCAFT

-293 PINGRI
+293 PVNGRI

-319 AIAYH
+319 AIGYH

-336 RLLKHYREAGGE
+336 RLLKHYREAGGDA
-348 VPRLLLAGENERE
+348 PRLLISGESERE
-361 WVEAELAALPANWL
+361 WVEAELTRLPANWL

-394 AYGASAVRIALVDDA
+394 AYGASAVRIALGDDT
-409 PASVRALVEREL
+409 PESVRALVEREL

-430 AGLAANRIALFN
+430 AGLSADRIALFN
-442 PDAEQDKPISVEP
+442 PDAGEP
-455 AVALLDKPLK
+455 VSGQTALALLEKPLK

-486 REPLAVPH
+486 REPLVVPH

-501 ELKESDCTLCMG
+501 ELKEADCTLCMG
-513 CVAVCPSRALY
+513 CVAVCPSRALH
-524 AVGHTPGLNFIE
+524 AVGHAPGLNFIE

-580 CIRCGKPFAP
+580 CIRCAKPFAP
-590 ASMIRRIQQKLAGH
+590 ASLIRRIQQKLAGH

>member
-1 MSQPKVG
+1 MSIEQPITT
-8 EWNPQDPDS
+8 
-17 LSVTFFPGELARLLL
+17 SVATLTADGVAAR
-32 SRLTNKRPSHEVA
+32 NE
-45 RAGVYVST
+45 
-53 EQTLP
+53 
-58 NLSPNLTPNLA
+58 
-69 REAGTAEHNA
+69 
-79 RARAYALQHTVKTDN
+79 RARAHALQHTVKTDN

-118 RAASLLPAGVKPTL
+118 RAASLLPQGVMPTL
-132 LVTEAVHDAEAA
+132 LVTESVHDAEAA
-144 DLEAIFDAT
+144 DLEAIFEAT
-153 ASLAA
+153 AALDA
-158 LTLREPGLTGYLGQ
+158 LTLREPSLSGYLGQ

-182 ERVNLAGLC
+182 ERVNLAALC
-191 FPQQGFPQQAAAV
+191 FPQQAAAV
-204 SEQPREPRF
+204 SEQLREQRF

-232 GYLHLADDQGL
+232 GYLHLADDAGL
-243 AERLAEL
+243 AERLAGQLAEL

-324 QPDANTSGDYLL
+324 QPDANTSGDYLF
-336 RLLKHYREAGGE
+336 RLLKHYREAGGDA
-348 VPRLLLAGENERE
+348 PQLLIAADNERE
-361 WVEAELAALPANWL
+361 RVEAELTRLPANWL

-381 SASLGIESWFAAL
+381 SASLGIESWLAAL
-394 AYGASAVRIALVDDA
+394 AYGASAVRIALGDDA
-409 PASVRALVEREL
+409 PESVRALVEREL

-430 AGLAANRIALFN
+430 AGLAADRIVLFN
-442 PDAEQDKPISVEP
+442 LDAEQDKPISGEP
-455 AVALLDKPLK
+455 AAALLDKPLK
-465 GDKRENLFAAFDA
+465 GEKRENLFAAFDA
-478 LWQANEGS
+478 LWQANNGG

-501 ELKESDCTLCMG
+501 ELKEADCTLCMG
-513 CVAVCPSRALY
+513 CVAVCPSRALH

-580 CIRCGKPFAP
+580 CIRCSKPFAP
-590 ASMIRRIQQKLAGH
+590 ASLIRRIQQKLAGH

>member
-1 MSQPKVG
+1 M
-8 EWNPQDPDS
+8 
-17 LSVTFFPGELARLLL
+17 
-32 SRLTNKRPSHEVA
+32 
-45 RAGVYVST
+45 ST

-58 NLSPNLTPNLA
+58 NLSPNLA
-69 REAGTAEHNA
+69 HGAGAAEHNA

-158 LTLREPGLTGYLGQ
+158 LTLREPSLTGYLGQ

-182 ERVNLAGLC
+182 ERVNLAALC
-191 FPQQGFPQQAAAV
+191 FTQQAA
-204 SEQPREPRF
+204 ENGEPRF

-243 AERLAEL
+243 AERLVEI

-348 VPRLLLAGENERE
+348 VPRLLIAGENERE
-361 WVEAELAALPANWL
+361 WVEAELTRLPANWL
-375 PVWVEE
+375 PIWVEE
-381 SASLGIESWFAAL
+381 SVSLGIESWFAAL
-394 AYGASAVRIALVDDA
+394 AYGASAVRIALSDYA

-430 AGLAANRIALFN
+430 AGLAADRIALFN
-442 PDAEQDKPISVEP
+442 PDVEKDEPISGEP

-465 GDKRENLFAAFDA
+465 GDKRANLFAAFDT

-494 GAPYGSV
+494 GAPYGRV

-513 CVAVCPSRALY
+513 CVAVCPSRALH
-524 AVGHTPGLNFIE
+524 AVGHAPGLNFIE

-558 RLQPVPEARRAVQS
+558 RLQPVSEARRAVQS
-572 LKAEEAAC
+572 LKTEEAAC
-580 CIRCGKPFAP
+580 CIRCSKPFAP

-622 VKDVFAA
+622 VKDVFTA

>member
-1 MSQPKVG
+1 MSIEQPITT
-8 EWNPQDPDS
+8 
-17 LSVTFFPGELARLLL
+17 SVATLTADGVAAR
-32 SRLTNKRPSHEVA
+32 NE
-45 RAGVYVST
+45 
-53 EQTLP
+53 
-58 NLSPNLTPNLA
+58 
-69 REAGTAEHNA
+69 
-79 RARAYALQHTVKTDN
+79 RARAHALQHTVKTDN

-105 GRLLLVGPEDRIR
+105 GRLLLVGPEDSIR
-118 RAASLLPAGVKPTL
+118 RAASLLPQGVMPTL
-132 LVTEAVHDAEAA
+132 LVTESVFDAEAA
-144 DLEAIFDAT
+144 DLEAIFEAT
-153 ASLAA
+153 ATLDA
-158 LTLREPGLTGYLGQ
+158 LTLREPSLTGYLGQ

-182 ERVNLAGLC
+182 ERISLAALC
-191 FPQQGFPQQAAAV
+191 FPQQATVG
-204 SEQPREPRF
+204 SEPRF

-232 GYLHLADDQGL
+232 GYLHLFDDADL
-243 AERLAEL
+243 AERLAGQLAEL

-293 PINGRI
+293 PVNGRI

-319 AIAYH
+319 AIGYH
-324 QPDANTSGDYLL
+324 QPDANTSGDYLF
-336 RLLKHYREAGGE
+336 RLLKHYREAGGDA
-348 VPRLLLAGENERE
+348 PQLLIAGESERE
-361 WVEAELAALPANWL
+361 WVETELTRLPANWL

-381 SASLGIESWFAAL
+381 SASLGVESWFAAL
-394 AYGASAVRIALVDDA
+394 AYGASAVRIALGDDA
-409 PASVRALVEREL
+409 PTSVRALVEREL

-430 AGLAANRIALFN
+430 AGLAADRIALFN
-442 PDAEQDKPISVEP
+442 PDVELDKPLFCEP

-486 REPLAVPH
+486 RVPLAVPH

-501 ELKESDCTLCMG
+501 ELKEADCTLCMG
-513 CVAVCPSRALY
+513 CVAVCPSRALH
-524 AVGHTPGLNFIE
+524 AVGHAPGLNFIE

-543 MCEKACPEQAIVLTP
+543 MCEKACPEQAIVLMP

-580 CIRCGKPFAP
+580 CIRCSKPFAP
-590 ASMIRRIQQKLAGH
+590 ASLIRRIQQKLAGH

>member
-1 MSQPKVG
+1 MSIEQPITT
-8 EWNPQDPDS
+8 
-17 LSVTFFPGELARLLL
+17 SVATLTADGVAAR
-32 SRLTNKRPSHEVA
+32 NE
-45 RAGVYVST
+45 
-53 EQTLP
+53 
-58 NLSPNLTPNLA
+58 
-69 REAGTAEHNA
+69 
-79 RARAYALQHTVKTDN
+79 RARAHALQHTVKTDN

-118 RAASLLPAGVKPTL
+118 RAASLLPQGVMPTL

-144 DLEAIFDAT
+144 DLEAIFEAT
-153 ASLAA
+153 AALDA
-158 LTLREPGLTGYLGQ
+158 LTLREPSLTGYLGQ

-182 ERVNLAGLC
+182 ERISLAALC
-191 FPQQGFPQQAAAV
+191 FPQQAAAV
-204 SEQPREPRF
+204 SEQLREPRF
-213 DLVADLGRAP
+213 DLVADLGRVP

-232 GYLHLADDQGL
+232 GYLHLFDDADQAARL
-243 AERLAEL
+243 AGQLAEL

-293 PINGRI
+293 PVNGRI

-319 AIAYH
+319 AIGYH

-336 RLLKHYREAGGE
+336 RLLKHYREVGGDA
-348 VPRLLLAGENERE
+348 PQLLIAGESERE
-361 WVEAELAALPANWL
+361 WVETELTRLPANWL

-394 AYGASAVRIALVDDA
+394 AYGASAVHIALGDDA

-421 ASAAVLLAG
+421 ASATVLLAG
-430 AGLAANRIALFN
+430 AGLAADRIALFN
-442 PDAEQDKPISVEP
+442 PDVEQDKPISCEP

-478 LWQANEGS
+478 LWQANNGG

-501 ELKESDCTLCMG
+501 ELKDADCTLCMG
-513 CVAVCPSRALY
+513 CVAVCPSRALH
-524 AVGHTPGLNFIE
+524 AVGHAPGLNFIE

-543 MCEKACPEQAIVLTP
+543 MCEKACPEQAIVLVP

-580 CIRCGKPFAP
+580 CIRCAKPFAP
-590 ASMIRRIQQKLAGH
+590 ASLIRRIQQKLAGH

>member
-1 MSQPKVG
+1 MSIEQPITT
-8 EWNPQDPDS
+8 
-17 LSVTFFPGELARLLL
+17 SVATLTADGVAAR
-32 SRLTNKRPSHEVA
+32 NE
-45 RAGVYVST
+45 
-53 EQTLP
+53 
-58 NLSPNLTPNLA
+58 
-69 REAGTAEHNA
+69 
-79 RARAYALQHTVKTDN
+79 RARAHALQHTVKTDN
-94 LIPAT
+94 LIPTT

-118 RAASLLPAGVKPTL
+118 RAASLLPAGVTPTL
-132 LVTEAVHDAEAA
+132 LVTESVHDAEAA
-144 DLEAIFDAT
+144 DLEAIFEAT
-153 ASLAA
+153 ATLDA
-158 LTLREPGLTGYLGQ
+158 LTLREPSLTGYLGQ

-182 ERVNLAGLC
+182 ERISLAELC
-191 FPQQGFPQQAAAV
+191 FPVQVAGSHA
-204 SEQPREPRF
+204 SF
-213 DLVADLGRAP
+213 DLVADLGRVP

-232 GYLHLADDQGL
+232 GYLHLADDADL

-293 PINGRI
+293 PVNGRI

-324 QPDANTSGDYLL
+324 QPDANTSGDYLF
-336 RLLKHYREAGGE
+336 RLLKHYREAGGDA
-348 VPRLLLAGENERE
+348 PQLLIAGENERE
-361 WVEAELAALPANWL
+361 WVEVELTRLPANWL

-381 SASLGIESWFAAL
+381 SASLGIESWFTAL
-394 AYGASAVRIALVDDA
+394 AYGASAVHIALGDDA

-430 AGLAANRIALFN
+430 AGLTADRIALFN
-442 PDAEQDKPISVEP
+442 PDAEQDKPISGEP
-455 AVALLDKPLK
+455 AAALLDKPLK
-465 GDKRENLFAAFDA
+465 GDKRENLFVAFDA

-486 REPLAVPH
+486 REPLVVPH

-501 ELKESDCTLCMG
+501 ELKEADCTLCMG
-513 CVAVCPSRALY
+513 CVAVCPSRALH

-558 RLQPVPEARRAVQS
+558 RLQPVPEARRAVQN

-590 ASMIRRIQQKLAGH
+590 ASLIRRIQQKLAGH

>member
-1 MSQPKVG
+1 MSI
-8 EWNPQDPDS
+8 
-17 LSVTFFPGELARLLL
+17 ELPISTSPLY
-32 SRLTNKRPSHEVA
+32 EG
-45 RAGVYVST
+45 RAGRS
-53 EQTLP
+53 EQHGDR
-58 NLSPNLTPNLA
+58 NS
-69 REAGTAEHNA
+69 

-118 RAASLLPAGVKPTL
+118 RTASLLPAGVKPTL
-132 LVTEAVHDAEAA
+132 LVTESVHNAEAA
-144 DLEAIFDAT
+144 DLETIFDAT

-158 LTLREPGLTGYLGQ
+158 LTLREPSLTGYLGQ

-182 ERVNLAGLC
+182 ERVNLAALC
-191 FPQQGFPQQAAAV
+191 FPPQAAAV
-204 SEQPREPRF
+204 SEQLREPRF

-232 GYLHLADDQGL
+232 GYLHLADDACLTEQ
-243 AERLAEL
+243 LAEL

-309 GSCASACPTG
+309 GSCATACPTG

-324 QPDANTSGDYLL
+324 QPDANTSGDYLF
-336 RLLKHYREAGGE
+336 RLLKHYREAGGDA
-348 VPRLLLAGENERE
+348 PQLLIAADSERE
-361 WVEAELAALPANWL
+361 WVETELTSLPANWL

-394 AYGASAVRIALVDDA
+394 AHGASTVRIALGADA
-409 PASVRALVEREL
+409 PESVRALVEREL

-430 AGLAANRIALFN
+430 AGLAVNRIALFN
-442 PDAEQDKPISVEP
+442 PDAEQDKPISCEP

-465 GDKRENLFAAFDA
+465 GDKRKNLFAAFDA

-486 REPLAVPH
+486 REMLAVPR

-501 ELKESDCTLCMG
+501 ELKEADCTLCMG
-513 CVAVCPSRALY
+513 CVAVCPTRALHS
-524 AVGHTPGLNFIE
+524 VGHTPGLIFIE

-580 CIRCGKPFAP
+580 CIRCGKLFAP

-604 SHFQNEAAQR
+604 SHFQNEAAAR

-629 LAADPVSQLKV
+629 LAADPAAQLKV